1 MDKCS
6 LDAYT
11 DLKDRGK
18 LENDQLSVLN
28 VFRKSSE
35 PLTAR
40 EAYALAIADGISIDF
55 NGTRSRITELA
66 GVDGLLEKFDKKY
79 DKVSTKKVNR
89 WRIKQVSRKMVT
101 DFFLC
106 SQA

>member
-1 MDKCS
+1 MDRCS

-40 EAYALAIADGISIDF
+40 EAHELAVADGIQIDF
-55 NGTRSRITELA
+55 NGVRSRITELS
-66 GVDGLLEKFDKKY
+66 GLEGLLEKFDKKY

-89 WRIKQVSRKMVT
+89 WRVKEISRQIVT
-101 DFFLC
+101 DFFLRP
-106 SQA
+106 SA